1 MTDIVSGRYP
11 AYDPIWLITG
21 KRNNETQA
29 DVPVRTNLSLF
40 KYSTVE
46 DGALAATKVGCL
58 AAVPVQEGDVI
69 SSVTYLIG
77 ATPGQTVSAGF
88 VALYTG
94 KAAGALLAQSKSEN
108 YNEALKASEA
118 YKFTLEKSVLITS
131 ENAPKG
137 FIYVVL
143 ALVSAV
149 AIPTAV
155 CSGVPKACQQEWFT
169 GGPEVLGGTVGT
181 GLGTTAEATLGTVTS
196 KANAP
201 LVFLR

>member
-1 MTDIVSGRYP
+1 MTDLLSGRYP
-11 AYDPIWLITG
+11 AYDPFWNILG

-29 DVPVRTNLSLF
+29 DVPVRSNLSIL
-40 KYSTVE
+40 KYSAVE

-77 ATPGQTVSAGF
+77 ATAGNTVSAGF
-88 VALYTG
+88 VALYAG
-94 KAAGALLAQSKSEN
+94 KAAGTLLVQSKSEN
-108 YNEALKASEA
+108 YAESIKASEA
-118 YKFTLEKSVLITS
+118 FKFTLEKSVLITS

-149 AIPTAV
+149 TIPTAV
-155 CSGVPKACQQEWFT
+155 CTPIPKACQQEWFT

-196 KANAP
+196 KANTP